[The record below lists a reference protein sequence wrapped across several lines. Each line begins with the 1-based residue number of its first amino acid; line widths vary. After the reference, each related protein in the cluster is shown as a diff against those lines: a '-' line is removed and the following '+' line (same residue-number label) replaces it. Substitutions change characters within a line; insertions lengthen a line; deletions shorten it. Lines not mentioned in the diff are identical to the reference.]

1 MAANKTD
8 SPKETTVQ
16 MTVTSS
22 ELSPGMRFLVV
33 FCAVVGAISLFFLV
47 LMPLLGMAFSI
58 VITLFLGFLVVLAGL
73 FIFFILLSPIILAG
87 LGVRALA
94 TKRRSKP

>member
-1 MAANKTD
+1 MDSNK
-8 SPKETTVQ
+8 PKETTVQ
-16 MTVTSS
+16 YTVRSS
-22 ELSPGMRFLVV
+22 ELSPGMRFLVI
-33 FCAVVGAISLFFLV
+33 FCAVVGAVSLFFLV

-58 VITLFLGFLVVLAGL
+58 VITLFLGFLAVLAGL

-87 LGVRALA
+87 LGIRALS